1 MTPRGA
7 AGGGRGARACSGCL
21 VGLFGG
27 WMGWG
32 AVRGGK
38 DHDNGLE
45 AGHGEGDD
53 RSESEHINF

>member
-1 MTPRGA
+1 MQWVVGWA
-7 AGGGRGARACSGCL
+7 FWGAR
-21 VGLFGG
+21 
-27 WMGWG
+27 
-32 AVRGGK
+32 K